1 MRVMVEAKLS
11 RHLLGSTG
19 WNIVVVVSEERVGRT
34 GVGERLLEVL
44 EAFVESGD
52 RLTLDQVRDTTGLPR
67 TTTYRMLRL
76 LSDRS
81 WLDHGPG
88 GYALGPQIASLGRR
102 AGDLEE
108 LRSAAS
114 GPLNEL
120 QGATGAVAH
129 LSVLDGASIR
139 HVDKVGGASWADVPS
154 SIGTRLPVHD
164 TASGWSILAAM
175 RPEEADAVLALRF
188 QVGVPATLTELHREL
203 HAARRNRGVAVRTGE
218 HRAARVTTVAAPVI
232 GPHGPVAAIMLG
244 WRRQGPTTS
253 RAIELVA
260 AAARRTS
267 HALHP
272 GAGDD

>member
-1 MRVMVEAKLS
+1 MVEAKLS

-52 RLTLDQVRDTTGLPR
+52 RLTLDQVRETTGLPR

-81 WLDHGPG
+81 WLDHGPS

-154 SIGTRLPVHD
+154 SIGMRLPVHD

-188 QVGVPATLTELHREL
+188 HAGVPATLTELHREL
-203 HAARRNRGVAVRTGE
+203 HAARRNRGVAVRTGD

-267 HALHP
+267 QALHP
-272 GAGDD
+272 EAGDG